1 MELLRQI
8 LFSLI
13 ILTLSDAI
21 AQELDYGLTLEKKS
35 VVILPGQDAE
45 NPRSISSR
53 VTSIVS
59 AKAVELGRFNVID
72 RTQIESILA
81 EQKLQL
87 SGIVDE
93 NQIVELGNL
102 AAADEALLV
111 KIITFGQRGVPPK
124 EKETEKDEEENDYDE
139 NLFEWI
145 IKESVTAVI
154 DKKLEDVERHP
165 NNIQTII
172 QAEVRLLNIESGTSQ
187 NSFRIT
193 ATHTGGNK
201 TASLNRALNQLSW
214 QIGRN
219 LREFYMIASEV
230 IEKDGNDITILTGSD
245 MGLEEGT
252 IFEVNS
258 PDREKTYKGRVIA
271 LPGKPRALAK
281 LTNIGEN
288 TSTARIIRQ
297 WKKVKAGHRAN
308 EMIHD
313 PTATAYG
320 IKTRNGSNFSL
331 NAKLWWSPFK
341 KITTA
346 VTGEIGSIKDTRGED
361 DVLLGLGMEF
371 KTKLLDIKK
380 FQFSSG
386 ISLPLNYFAKIDDS
400 TNYVSQSF
408 INPSINLTSSIILH
422 RKMDLFISL
431 QYVIRNNDDN
441 WEYSETIKNENE
453 DDPDDPTY
461 DVIYYPAVWDEGK
474 GIPRLNTKGLYITIG
489 MRFFDY

>member
-1 MELLRQI
+1 MDLLKQI
-8 LFSLI
+8 LLSLI
-13 ILTLSDAI
+13 IFVLSYAV
-21 AQELDYGLTLEKKS
+21 AQKLDHNLTLEKKS

-45 NPRSISSR
+45 NPRSISRR

-93 NQIVELGNL
+93 NQIVELGHL

-124 EKETEKDEEENDYDE
+124 EKETEKDEEENEYDE

-187 NSFRIT
+187 NNFRIT

-201 TASLNRALNQLSW
+201 TASLNRVLNKLSW

-245 MGLEEGT
+245 MGLEEGA

-258 PDREKTYKGRVIA
+258 PGREKKYKDRMVT

-308 EMIHD
+308 EMIYD
-313 PTATAYG
+313 PTATDFT
-320 IKTRNGSNFSL
+320 INIRDQSNFNL
-331 NAKLWWSPFK
+331 TGKFWLSPFK
-341 KITTA
+341 KLA
-346 VTGEIGSIKDTRGED
+346 GALTGQLGTVKDTRDEND
-361 DVLLGLGMEF
+361 IFWGLGMEV
-371 KTKLLDIKK
+371 KTKLLDLGKL
-380 FQFSSG
+380 QFSTG
-386 ISLPLNYFAKIDDS
+386 IHLPINLAFKYDDD
-400 TNYVSQSF
+400 NNFVSQTF
-408 INPSINLTSSIILH
+408 INPSINLTSSIILQ
-422 RKMDLFISL
+422 RKRDIFISVH
-431 QYVIRNNDDN
+431 YVNSNNKDN
-441 WEYSETIKNENE
+441 WEYPESIKNEDE
-453 DDPDDPTY
+453 SEEI
-461 DVIYYPAVWDEGK
+461 IYNDAVWNDIK
-474 GIPRLNTKGLYITIG
+474 GIPRLNIEGLYISIG

>member
-1 MELLRQI
+1 MDLLKQI
-8 LFSLI
+8 LLSLI
-13 ILTLSDAI
+13 IFVLSYAV
-21 AQELDYGLTLEKKS
+21 AQKLDHDLTLEKKS
-35 VVILPGQDAE
+35 VVILPGQDTE
-45 NPRSISSR
+45 NPRSISRR

-81 EQKLQL
+81 EQKLQF

-124 EKETEKDEEENDYDE
+124 EKETEKDEEENEYDE

-201 TASLNRALNQLSW
+201 TASLNRVLNQLSW
-214 QIGRN
+214 QVGRN

-230 IEKDGNDITILTGSD
+230 IEKDGNDITILMGSD

-308 EMIHD
+308 EMIYD
-313 PTATAYG
+313 PTATDFA
-320 IKTRNGSNFSL
+320 INIRDQSNFNL
-331 NAKLWWSPFK
+331 TGKFWLSPFK
-341 KITTA
+341 KLA
-346 VTGEIGSIKDTRGED
+346 GALTGQLGTVKD
-361 DVLLGLGMEF
+361 
-371 KTKLLDIKK
+371 
-380 FQFSSG
+380 
-386 ISLPLNYFAKIDDS
+386 LNMMMI
-400 TNYVSQSF
+400 
-408 INPSINLTSSIILH
+408 IILYH
-422 RKMDLFISL
+422 KHLLIHQL
-431 QYVIRNNDDN
+431 I
-441 WEYSETIKNENE
+441 
-453 DDPDDPTY
+453 
-461 DVIYYPAVWDEGK
+461 
-474 GIPRLNTKGLYITIG
+474 
-489 MRFFDY
+489 